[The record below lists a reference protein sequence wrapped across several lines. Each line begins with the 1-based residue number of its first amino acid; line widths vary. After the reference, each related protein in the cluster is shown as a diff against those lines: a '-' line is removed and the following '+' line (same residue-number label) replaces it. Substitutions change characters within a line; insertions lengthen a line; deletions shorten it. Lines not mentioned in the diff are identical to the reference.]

1 MEKHLINR
9 NASLLD
15 ALRQLNELSGST
27 MTLFAV
33 DEDGRVS
40 GSVTDGDI
48 RRALIAGATP
58 LSPVAEAERRDF
70 SCVRGEAPD
79 VEELRRLRMKGI
91 GLVPRLDDEGR
102 IAGIID
108 LNVTPTILPLRAML
122 MAGGKGERL
131 RPLTLT
137 VPKPLLEIDGKA
149 IIDYNIEALA
159 AAGIDDITVS
169 TAYLA
174 EALDAHFARPV
185 AGVRVKTVR
194 ESTPLGTIGSASLVD
209 WPAEGNTIVMN
220 SDLLTTISFEEMYLH
235 HRAERADITIAT
247 IPYAVSVPYAILS
260 TDGPRVT
267 GIEEKPSYSY
277 YANAGIY
284 IISNPLL
291 RSIPQGRRIDAT
303 DFIEQAIA
311 DGRRV
316 AYYPIRGTWIDVG
329 SPTDFRQ
336 ASELMR
342 LSRVWRDKNN

>member
-1 MEKHLINR
+1 MEKHLIHR
-9 NASLLD
+9 DASLLD
-15 ALRQLNELSGST
+15 ALRKLNELSGST

-33 DEDGRVS
+33 DADGHVT

-48 RRALIAGATP
+48 RRALIGGCTP
-58 LSPVAEAERRDF
+58 ASAVAEAERRDF
-70 SCVRGEAPD
+70 SCVRGPEPD
-79 VEELRRLRMKGI
+79 VEELRRLRLKGI
-91 GLVPRLDDEGR
+91 RLVPRLDAEGR

-108 LNVTPTILPLRAML
+108 LNVTPTVLPLRAML

-131 RPLTLT
+131 RPMTLT

-159 AAGIDDITVS
+159 AAGIRDVTVS

-174 EALDAHFARPV
+174 DAIDAHFAQPV

-194 ESTPLGTIGSASLVD
+194 ETHPLGTIGSASLVE
-209 WPAEGNTIVMN
+209 WPEEGDTIVMN
-220 SDLLTTISFEEMYLH
+220 SDLLTTVSFEEMYLH
-235 HRAERADITIAT
+235 HHAERADITIAA
-247 IPYAVSVPYAILS
+247 IPYAVSVPYAILT
-260 TDGPRVT
+260 TDGARVT

-284 IISNPLL
+284 IIKNTLL
-291 RSIPQGRRIDAT
+291 RAIPAGERIDAT

-311 DGRRV
+311 AGRRV
-316 AYYPIRGTWIDVG
+316 TYCPIRGTWIDVG

-336 ASELMR
+336 ATELMR
-342 LSRVWRDKNN
+342 LSRVWRHTNN